1 MDDDIQGIDDNEKKS
16 NNLVNQLTLNFLISK
31 GQLQKLNKKVI
42 EVDKTDIYRQR
53 IKELF
58 NNLMNNE
65 APSDLLSD
73 VRVAFGSF
81 LNKSIYYFETH
92 DRNKQLEKERIKDT
106 DGDIKDDIDYDKD
119 ELDDEDELVCKDDE
133 DVEKIIEQLPLDC
146 FTKLSLSNN
155 K

>member
-1 MDDDIQGIDDNEKKS
+1 MNDNNQGIDDNEKNS

-42 EVDKTDIYRQR
+42 EIDKTDMYRQR

-92 DRNKQLEKERIKDT
+92 DRNKQLEKERITDA

-119 ELDDEDELVCKDDE
+119 DGDDDDDELLG
-133 DVEKIIEQLPLDC
+133 EKIIEQLPLDY

>member
-1 MDDDIQGIDDNEKKS
+1 MDDDIQGIDDNEKNS

>member
-1 MDDDIQGIDDNEKKS
+1 MNDNNQGIDDNEKNS

-42 EVDKTDIYRQR
+42 EIDKTDMYRQR

-92 DRNKQLEKERIKDT
+92 DRNKQLEKERITDA

-119 ELDDEDELVCKDDE
+119 DGDDDDDDELLG
-133 DVEKIIEQLPLDC
+133 EKIIEQLPLDY